1 MYTYSLIKK
10 QGKKGFTLIELL
22 VVIAIIGILSSIV
35 LVSLTAA
42 RSKARDARRIVDVR
56 TIQLAL
62 EQYYGENLVY
72 PTSAYSTSAKGLNET
87 GKAIYLATVPTDP
100 NSSVACV
107 TSGTTAGKQASC
119 YIYVA
124 LSASGGATCDQYHLG
139 ATLELSNNSNLLQD
153 GDKAPN
159 ASGAGSPCTASIIA
173 TDFSG
178 LSYSTLTPTGTAC
191 SGSAGAAAPGTTNPE
206 TCYDVTN

>member
-1 MYTYSLIKK
+1 MYTYILLKK
-10 QGKKGFTLIELL
+10 QGRGFTLIELL

-35 LVSLTAA
+35 MVSLTTA
-42 RSKARDARRIVDVR
+42 RSKARDARRIVDVK

-72 PTSAYSTSAKGLNET
+72 PTSVYSTSAKGLNET
-87 GKAIYLATVPTDP
+87 GKAVYLATVPTDP
-100 NSSVACV
+100 NSTVACV
-107 TSGTTAGKQASC
+107 TSGNTSGKQASC

-124 LSASGGATCDQYHLG
+124 LSAAGGASCDQYHLG
-139 ATLELSNNSNLLQD
+139 ATLELSNNNNLLQD
-153 GDKAPN
+153 ADKAPN
-159 ASGAGSPCTASIIA
+159 ASGTGSPCTASIIA

-178 LSYSTLTPTGTAC
+178 LSYSALTPTGTAC
-191 SGSAGAAAPGTTNPE
+191 SGSAGSAAPGTTNPE